1 MKILDNYIG
10 RTVLSSTLMT
20 LLILAGISGLF
31 RFIEQLKSVGK
42 GDYDALHAALFT
54 MYSLPT
60 DIEVFFPMA
69 ALIGGLV
76 GLGALASHSELIV
89 MQAAGLSRFNIVQS
103 VMKAALVMVVLVMVV
118 GEWVAPEAQKK
129 ARQIKA
135 QAISG
140 GSLISAQQGVW
151 AKDGASFVHIGVVED
166 TGRLDD
172 VTIYKF
178 TEDLILRG
186 VTHAVSANY
195 GVVEKDSWLLE
206 GVTELMMEPERITKT
221 VQTSLSWSS
230 SLTPDKLGVVT
241 IRRPEYLAISD
252 LVDYLDY
259 LKGNKQDAGRYQLAF
274 WRKVLQ
280 PVTIAVMLFMA
291 LSFIFGPLRSVT
303 MGARI
308 LLGIITGFAFY
319 MTNQIFGPIALVY
332 RLPPIVGAL
341 LPSLLFVGVSVYFI
355 RQRN

>member
-1 MKILDNYIG
+1 MKILDNYIA
-10 RTVLSSTLMT
+10 RTILSSTLLT
-20 LLILAGISGLF
+20 LLILACVSGLF

-42 GDYDALHAALFT
+42 GDYDAIHAALFT
-54 MYSLPT
+54 MYSMPT
-60 DIEVFFPMA
+60 DFEVFFPMA
-69 ALIGGLV
+69 ALIGGLI

-103 VMKAALVMVVLVMVV
+103 VMKAALVMVLTVMVV

-129 ARQIKA
+129 ARQIRA

-151 AKDGASFVHIGVVED
+151 AKDGTSFVHIGVVED
-166 TGRLDD
+166 TGRLDEIS
-172 VTIYKF
+172 IYQFDENRVLK
-178 TEDLILRG
+178 G
-186 VTHAVSANY
+186 VTHAGDAVFQ
-195 GVVEKDSWLLE
+195 KDSWLLSE
-206 GVTELMMEPERITKT
+206 VTILTMTPQKISKT
-221 VQTSLSWSS
+221 EQTSMKWFS

-241 IRRPEYLAISD
+241 IRRPEYLAIKD

-259 LKGNKQDAGRYQLAF
+259 LEANKQESGRYQLAF
-274 WRKVLQ
+274 WRKILQ
-280 PVTIAVMLFMA
+280 PITIAVMLFMA

-332 RLPPIVGAL
+332 QLPPIIGAL
-341 LPSLLFVGVSVYFI
+341 LPSLLFVGVSIYFI